1 MAKTIIT
8 AALTGAVTPAGYHIP
23 ETPEQIVQAAYECW
37 QLGAAV
43 VHIHTRAADGKGAMN
58 TQAFREIMEGIRA
71 HKDCDVIINCT
82 SSGAS
87 PEHPATDEERFLHHM
102 TVPGI
107 EMGSYDAGSF
117 NWMPGGVFVN
127 SPQFLQKLG
136 DAYLEKGIKPEIEIF
151 DAGMLGIADYFVKK
165 GHLSTPCHYQFC
177 LGVLG
182 GMPATVENLIY
193 LKDRIPA
200 GSTWSAFGIGAAVPV
215 RDISPD
221 SGLIDAVSLMTG
233 GAGGTLVR
241 VVALLFLV
249 TLFGNM
255 ISWSMGVN
263 STAAYAADRGD
274 MPAVFARRW
283 KRNDMPVGSAVTS
296 GIVASAVC
304 LLGAVMERLSPDS
317 SLFWSFFA
325 LNLVMLLLSYLPVF
339 PAFLTLRRK
348 FPDRE
353 RPFRVPGRSGFLKWL
368 AYVPMALIIL
378 SIIFTAVP
386 LSWDRETLTGVLPI
400 TVGSVLSVLLGEVL
414 IAARRPQH

>member
-1 MAKTIIT
+1 M
-8 AALTGAVTPAGYHIP
+8 
-23 ETPEQIVQAAYECW
+23 QAAYECW

-58 TQAFREIMEGIRA
+58 TQAFREIVEGIRA

-200 GSTWSAFGIGAAVPV
+200 GSTAASSSPRSTCSPPSASAPPPCLSCTPLWRWADTSAWGWRITSSSARTKTARRSWPPT
-215 RDISPD
+215 RCWC
-221 SGLIDAVSLMTG
+221 SGLWRPSSSSAISLPPPPRPVKFW
-233 GAGGTLVR
+233 A
-241 VVALLFLV
+241 
-249 TLFGNM
+249 
-255 ISWSMGVN
+255 S
-263 STAAYAADRGD
+263 
-274 MPAVFARRW
+274 RRW
-283 KRNDMPVGSAVTS
+283 FAEGGRY
-296 GIVASAVC
+296 
-304 LLGAVMERLSPDS
+304 ER
-317 SLFWSFFA
+317 F
-325 LNLVMLLLSYLPVF
+325 
-339 PAFLTLRRK
+339 
-348 FPDRE
+348 
-353 RPFRVPGRSGFLKWL
+353 
-368 AYVPMALIIL
+368 
-378 SIIFTAVP
+378 
-386 LSWDRETLTGVLPI
+386 
-400 TVGSVLSVLLGEVL
+400 
-414 IAARRPQH
+414 